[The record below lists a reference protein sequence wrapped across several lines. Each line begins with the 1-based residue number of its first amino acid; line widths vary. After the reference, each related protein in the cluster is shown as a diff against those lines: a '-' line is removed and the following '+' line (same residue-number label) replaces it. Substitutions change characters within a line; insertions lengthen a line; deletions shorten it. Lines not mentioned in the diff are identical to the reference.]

1 MAKARLFD
9 LPETKGEFQLVGIV
23 SGMSKDNAYKELV
36 TKSNRAMRFIK
47 FGLSYGTGKLYMPIY
62 REWNRIMYTSQSIL

>member
-36 TKSNRAMRFIK
+36 TKSNRAMRFIN
-47 FGLSYGTGKLYMPIY
+47 FGLSYQDGI
-62 REWNRIMYTSQSIL
+62 